1 METTDNNLEP
11 LQGLKIITEV
21 IARTRENAREHSYLF
36 LLWGWLIAA
45 SCILFFLLRTFT
57 SFKLFFLPFPVLV
70 AAGIFLSFRHY
81 HSGPRAVQTYLGFY
95 LKNLWLVLGIC
106 FLVSVLIN
114 VLQHQQPFTGNMLI
128 GGAGTLVTGLVL
140 RFRPLIS
147 GGILFFMLAVASI
160 FVPGQYAPLLL
171 GIAVLGGY
179 LAPGYLL
186 KKSTI

>member
-11 LQGLKIITEV
+11 LQGLKIITEA
-21 IARTRENAREHSYLF
+21 ISRTRENAREHSYLF

-45 SCILFFLLRTFT
+45 GCILFFLLQTFT

-70 AAGIFLSFRHY
+70 AAGIFLSFQHY
-81 HSGPRAVQTYLGFY
+81 RSGPRAVQTYLGFY

-106 FLVSVLIN
+106 FIVSVLIN

-140 RFRPLIS
+140 RFRPLIT